1 MLRRARPRTA
11 GLGCAQSLRRVFTAS
26 SASCGCRGACARRYS
41 DTSFFCTTSAAALAF
56 TISGNSP
63 DTSAPCAMYLR
74 RRHSSARAGPDRA
87 PPPPP
92 FPGPPASPTG

>member
-1 MLRRARPRTA
+1 MLRRASPRTA
-11 GLGCAQSLRRVFTAS
+11 GLGWAQSLRSVLTAS
-26 SASCGCRGACARRYS
+26 SASCGCRGACARTYS

-63 DTSAPCAMYLR
+63 DTSAPCAMCLR
-74 RRHSSARAGPDRA
+74 QRHRSAPAAPRRA

-92 FPGPPASPTG
+92 AAPRPTG